1 VIELLE
7 QQSLDSI
14 TLDSTQGARGQP
26 LTSLTVVV
34 RPEDGDTVAA
44 ALLQVCWGW
53 GLCALGWGGRACE
66 GV

>member
-1 VIELLE
+1 MYCTVVRQAELQSVIELLE

-14 TLDSTQGARGQP
+14 TLDSTQGGRGQP

-44 ALLQVCWGW
+44 ALLQVC
-53 GLCALGWGGRACE
+53 
-66 GV
+66 